1 MAASISEKPAISEKM
16 LKPMERAH
24 AWAGRQLSKAQQMI
38 RELSVSHT
46 DPREIEH
53 QVQASDDNFFERI
66 TQPIDEE
73 QPADDELLTIRNLTL
88 NADREQIEVR

>member
-53 QVQASDDNFFERI
+53 Q
-66 TQPIDEE
+66 
-73 QPADDELLTIRNLTL
+73 
-88 NADREQIEVR
+88 